1 MDSSQSWNDFH
12 FLNTAF
18 GDVVAQTKWLDP
30 ALVRI
35 SHRGSRDKTLAAS
48 RSVRAVEGLF
58 VEYAV
63 PFPLTYI
70 WGPRAMQV
78 YSTVFVLLLQIRR
91 AKNAL
96 DRILARL
103 SPEESR
109 RDDGEMKM
117 FYAMRGKLS
126 WFVK

>member
-1 MDSSQSWNDFH
+1 MDSSKPWNDFH

-18 GDVVAQTKWLDP
+18 NDVVAQANWLDP
-30 ALVRI
+30 SLVRI
-35 SHRGSRDKTLAAS
+35 SQRGNRSYTAT

-63 PFPLTYI
+63 PFPLTYV
-70 WGPRAMQV
+70 WGPRVLQA
-78 YSTVFVLLLQIRR
+78 YSALFVFILQIRR
-91 AKNAL
+91 AKHAL
-96 DRILARL
+96 ERILVRHK
-103 SPEESR
+103 
-109 RDDGEMKM
+109 DGDRVDGDMKM